1 MSEALS
7 APRGTGDVF
16 PPQSARWNE
25 LEARIRA
32 LATRYGYGEI
42 RTPVFESTELFV
54 RGVGE
59 QTDIVSKEMYT
70 FVDRSGRSLTLRPE
84 WTAPVVRAALEHH
97 LFAGGALRLYYIGPI
112 FRYERPQKGR
122 YRQSHQFG
130 VECFGFAGAEAD
142 LEVISMA
149 WELVRSYDIADAT
162 LNLNSLGD
170 ERCRPLYREALLAHF
185 RPHLAAMSEQS
196 RERAQ
201 RNPLRLLDSK
211 DPADAPYVASAPLLE
226 SFLCEACREHFAAL
240 CAYLDL
246 ANIPYVVNPRIV
258 RGIDYYER
266 TVFEITS
273 GVLGAQSSV
282 CGGGRYDG
290 LVASLG
296 GPDVPAVGF
305 ALGLERFLMML
316 EARGADEVPPR
327 RGIQVVALGAAART
341 VMVPI
346 VNELRRRSD
355 TPTFVD
361 YQDRKLLAH
370 LKIADRN
377 RARYALIAGSEELAA
392 GELVLRD
399 LERRIDRRLPLGE
412 PRVVAEHLVEAG
424 L

>member
-1 MSEALS
+1 MSEKLS
-7 APRGTGDVF
+7 APRGAADLY
-16 PPQSARWNE
+16 PPQSERWNE
-25 LEARIRA
+25 LEGRIRS
-32 LATRYGYGEI
+32 LAERFGYGEI
-42 RTPVFESTELFV
+42 RTPLFEPTDLFV

-59 QTDIVSKEMYT
+59 QTDIVKKEMYT
-70 FVDRSGRSLTLRPE
+70 FIDRGGRSLTLRPE

-97 LFAGGALRLYYIGPI
+97 LFASGPLRLYYIGPI

-130 VECFGFAGAEAD
+130 VECFGFSGPEAD
-142 LEVISMA
+142 AEVI
-149 WELVRSYDIADAT
+149 ELSWALVKSYAIADAE

-170 ERCRPLYREALLAHF
+170 AHCRPRYREALLEHF
-185 RPHLAAMSEQS
+185 RPHLAAMSADA

-211 DPADAPYVASAPLLE
+211 DPADAPYIEGAPVPWT
-226 SFLCEACREHFAAL
+226 FLCQACREHFDAVR
-240 CAYLDL
+240 AYLDL
-246 ANIPYVVNPRIV
+246 AHIPYRINPRIV
-258 RGIDYYER
+258 RGLDYYER

-273 GVLGAQSSV
+273 NLLGAQSSV

-316 EARGADEVPPR
+316 EVRRDQSAPQR
-327 RGIQVVALGAAART
+327 RGVQAVALGAQARA
-341 VMVPI
+341 VLGPI
-346 VNELRRRSD
+346 VNELRRRLAV
-355 TPTFVD
+355 PTFTD

-377 RARYALIAGSEELAA
+377 RARYALIVGSDELAS

-399 LERRIDRRLPLGE
+399 LEQRSDRRLPLGE
-412 PRVVAEHLVEAG
+412 PRVVAELLEAA